1 MTKKKGMAA
10 TFTEVTLDDM
20 DKFLKRGFR
29 ILRPAQGQ
37 QRGEFYYDLRVGKFV
52 GIRVW
57 TSVSIHSG
65 TGAGVGADAIRV
77 QLISLKDK
85 GPLERGKAPIVK
97 RTQGWRNS
105 LQNKIEELVEKYE
118 EREDFWEQW
127 AETRQRSSGPARAIQ
142 QFEEEQDEPAEVPQ
156 RGHPVPPPEAD
167 LAPPPPQQS
176 RPTPRPEY
184 QRTVPLERMQGGI
197 TPPQIKFIR
206 SMLRAIDHTEWR
218 NLGLNSSTGFD
229 QIPTDEQLGT
239 LSKQKASAT
248 IETLLKAGYG
258 RRYASE
264 FPELSRN

>member
-1 MTKKKGMAA
+1 MTKKTAMAA

-29 ILRPAQGQ
+29 ILRPVQGQ

-65 TGAGVGADAIRV
+65 TGAGVGSDAIRV

-142 QFEEEQDEPAEVPQ
+142 QYEEEQDEPVQVVVPQ
-156 RGHPVPPPEAD
+156 ED
-167 LAPPPPQQS
+167 LAPPPPPS

-184 QRTVPLERMQGGI
+184 QRTVPLDRLQGGI
-197 TPPQIKFIR
+197 TTPQLGFIR
-206 SMLRAIDHTEWR
+206 SMLRSIDHEEWR
-218 NLGLNSSTGFD
+218 NLGLNTATGFD
-229 QIPTDEQLGT
+229 HIPTDAQLRT
-239 LSKQKASAT
+239 LSKQQASAT

-258 RRYASE
+258 RRQASE
-264 FPELSRN
+264 FPELSRD